1 MLTPEQLAAIGD
13 YFLKLFED
21 YEDAVIRDIARRLSK
36 TGELTETAQLQIMRL
51 MELGESRDEIA
62 RLTAELLD
70 LSDKTVA
77 ELMQYAAE
85 QSTDFREAVFDR
97 AGTTQQEILGNAQTQ
112 RMLEAAIS
120 QTQNEMRNI
129 TRSMGFR
136 GRDGVWRSCAQA
148 YQRALD
154 SATLQVSTGTMS
166 YQQAIRSAVRELADA
181 GMSYVDYASGWV
193 NRADVAVRRACLT
206 GVSQLTGELSVQN
219 AKTLDTD
226 YVEVTA
232 HMGARPEHAVW
243 QGKVYKLEGSE
254 PGYPNLAAST
264 GYGTGP
270 GLKGWNCRHDFY
282 PFFPGIDERA
292 YTDEDLRNIDP
303 PPFTYDGRTYS
314 AYEASQYQRKMETSM
329 RKTKR
334 RIIAADGAGLSDD
347 FTAESIKLRR
357 QREMYRD
364 FSRKAHLPTQED
376 RIQVLGFGHSMSSK
390 AVWAE
395 RNATVAKYQG
405 YLGTKS
411 YSATLRKL
419 SEIEYNNDKWL
430 LDGFVQAVDKGDISV
445 LVGID
450 EYINTARKIEQQ
462 LVGLTTKDGVVIK
475 GYVTHF
481 VDRIIG
487 QTAEP
492 HPGMR
497 QGISLNT
504 VKSALLN
511 SDNILDTIHKSGAIS
526 RRYQS
531 GFANVTVNPT
541 SGKIV
546 QANRKRG

>member
-1 MLTPEQLAAIGD
+1 MLTPEQFAAIGD

-70 LSDKTVA
+70 LSDKTVE

-85 QSTDFREAVFDR
+85 QSTDFREAVFNR
-97 AGTTQQEILGNAQTQ
+97 AGTTQQEILGSAQTQ

-136 GRDGVWRSCAQA
+136 GRDGVWRSCEQA

-193 NRADVAVRRACLT
+193 NRADVAARRACLT

-314 AYEASQYQRKMETSM
+314 AYEASQYQRKMETAM

-364 FSRKAHLPTQED
+364 FSHKAHLPTQED
-376 RIQVLGFGHSMSSK
+376 RIQVLGFGRSMSSK

-395 RNATVAKYQG
+395 RN
-405 YLGTKS
+405 
-411 YSATLRKL
+411 
-419 SEIEYNNDKWL
+419 
-430 LDGFVQAVDKGDISV
+430 
-445 LVGID
+445 
-450 EYINTARKIEQQ
+450 
-462 LVGLTTKDGVVIK
+462 
-475 GYVTHF
+475 
-481 VDRIIG
+481 
-487 QTAEP
+487 
-492 HPGMR
+492 
-497 QGISLNT
+497 
-504 VKSALLN
+504 
-511 SDNILDTIHKSGAIS
+511 
-526 RRYQS
+526 
-531 GFANVTVNPT
+531 
-541 SGKIV
+541 
-546 QANRKRG
+546 

>member
-97 AGTTQQEILGNAQTQ
+97 AGTTQQEILGSAQTQ

-129 TRSMGFR
+129 TRSVGFR

-193 NRADVAVRRACLT
+193 NRADVAARRACLT

-314 AYEASQYQRKMETSM
+314 AYEASQYQRKMETAM

-364 FSRKAHLPTQED
+364 FSHKAHLPTQED
-376 RIQVLGFGHSMSSK
+376 RIQVLGFDRSMSSK
-390 AVWAE
+390 AVWEE
-395 RNATVAKYQG
+395 RKFTIAQEHAKMIANIKEKSGVKGSLNIPPKAIDTAILLFDDAHINGIKKHNVSFEDAKMYIKNAIVSSTAWKGQREY
-405 YLGTKS
+405 YYSEEGTA
-411 YSATLRKL
+411 Y
-419 SEIEYNNDKWL
+419 
-430 LDGFVQAVDKGDISV
+430 VDIPSNTIKTAFSK
-445 LVGID
+445 D
-450 EYINTARKIEQQ
+450 EYDEHIKTLLYEVKKYEQ
-462 LVGLTTKDGVVIK
+462 
-475 GYVTHF
+475 
-481 VDRIIG
+481 
-487 QTAEP
+487 
-492 HPGMR
+492 
-497 QGISLNT
+497 
-504 VKSALLN
+504 
-511 SDNILDTIHKSGAIS
+511 S
-526 RRYQS
+526 RR
-531 GFANVTVNPT
+531 
-541 SGKIV
+541 
-546 QANRKRG
+546 

>member
-13 YFLKLFED
+13 YFLQLFED

-85 QSTDFREAVFDR
+85 QSTDFREAVFER
-97 AGTTQQEILGNAQTQ
+97 AGTTQQEILGSAQTQ

-193 NRADVAVRRACLT
+193 NRADVAARRACLT

-243 QGKVYKLEGSE
+243 QGKVYKLNGSE
-254 PGYPNLAAST
+254 PGYPNLAAAT

-292 YTDEDLRNIDP
+292 YTDEDLQNIDP

-314 AYEASQYQRKMETSM
+314 AYEASQYQRKMETAM

-364 FSRKAHLPTQED
+364 FSHKAHLPTQEG
-376 RIQVLGFGHSMSSK
+376 RIQVLGFGRSMSSK
-390 AVWAE
+390 AVWAD
-395 RNATVAKYQG
+395 RSSSFVIPRGFRAK
-405 YLGTKS
+405 TK
-411 YSATLRKL
+411 K
-419 SEIEYNNDKWL
+419 
-430 LDGFVQAVDKGDISV
+430 
-445 LVGID
+445 
-450 EYINTARKIEQQ
+450 
-462 LVGLTTKDGVVIK
+462 
-475 GYVTHF
+475 
-481 VDRIIG
+481 
-487 QTAEP
+487 P
-492 HPGMR
+492 
-497 QGISLNT
+497 
-504 VKSALLN
+504 
-511 SDNILDTIHKSGAIS
+511 
-526 RRYQS
+526 
-531 GFANVTVNPT
+531 
-541 SGKIV
+541 
-546 QANRKRG
+546 